1 MIHINVYDPSEINI
15 PCKTEEQLSQEI
27 EEKCARQFLQE
38 IPNAK
43 EENKSKIPLK

>member
-38 IPNAK
+38 IPK
-43 EENKSKIPLK
+43 